1 MNIKKILDS
10 LTYEKQMFVKLLVLV
25 TIPLIILGIVSCNIY
40 IRSETAKRRLTLTSY
55 SDEISREYEN
65 ILSSLKEYYV
75 DAANGDTFR
84 WLAGQKEIPY
94 SQFSNL
100 KQAQRILEGNYFME
114 KYISNYEYIN
124 VLSGWVLN
132 DYGMFPYEEAWNR
145 QEVDEFLIEQE
156 QAQLSVYWLNRED
169 ASPPVAGNYRPSA
182 AVDLSGLFLVVK
194 KENGINGIAWT
205 ALIQV
210 NEAVLREL
218 AEGYNKLGYDVTIL
232 ANDKV
237 LLDTN
242 AEMTENY
249 QKQGIEESGIYRLV
263 GGDKY
268 KINVRKESTSGLTF
282 VVGYDTS
289 RVKKDATVFVLASFA
304 VLAAFILLLT
314 SIRLAAITFSKPLLL
329 LQKFVDDQN
338 SQMKELLVLSL
349 LKGEMSEEKTET
361 AFKKFGIIPYT
372 AYRMLA
378 ITCKREDVKLRDNY
392 NELFNG
398 LSEELREQ
406 IFILPVYYE
415 DKLIFLT
422 GAEKDTE
429 MDGKTAAFYKEIK
442 DYITL
447 HFGLVTA
454 SGISRTF
461 HRLQH
466 IQRAYGECVKAL
478 YNKANTEDMENSSL
492 VLFEDYLVSNSV
504 GNVYD
509 IIMENELI
517 QAISSCNEEEAG
529 RLLELTIERMELKSV
544 VGIERNFYLTRLLTA
559 MLNVPVSAGVI
570 LSDIFD
576 SEQYNI
582 LNRITQI
589 YGKKEAVKS
598 ICQEIIH
605 PIIGKMNE
613 KRQEGEE
620 SEILKQVMKLMKD
633 SKGSINLNECA
644 DQLCYHPN
652 YLSKAL
658 KREKGITFTD
668 MVNDEKLKQAKYM
681 LLTTEFSI
689 AEISEKLQYNNA
701 QNFIRFFKNH
711 VGFTPAAFRKEHR

>member
-40 IRSETAKRRLTLTSY
+40 IRSETVKRRLTLTSY

-145 QEVDEFLIEQE
+145 QEVDEFLMEQE

-249 QKQGIEESGIYRLV
+249 LKQGIEESGIYRLV

-282 VVGYDTS
+282 VV
-289 RVKKDATVFVLASFA
+289 
-304 VLAAFILLLT
+304 
-314 SIRLAAITFSKPLLL
+314 
-329 LQKFVDDQN
+329 
-338 SQMKELLVLSL
+338 
-349 LKGEMSEEKTET
+349 
-361 AFKKFGIIPYT
+361 
-372 AYRMLA
+372 
-378 ITCKREDVKLRDNY
+378 
-392 NELFNG
+392 
-398 LSEELREQ
+398 
-406 IFILPVYYE
+406 
-415 DKLIFLT
+415 
-422 GAEKDTE
+422 
-429 MDGKTAAFYKEIK
+429 
-442 DYITL
+442 
-447 HFGLVTA
+447 
-454 SGISRTF
+454 
-461 HRLQH
+461 
-466 IQRAYGECVKAL
+466 
-478 YNKANTEDMENSSL
+478 
-492 VLFEDYLVSNSV
+492 
-504 GNVYD
+504 
-509 IIMENELI
+509 
-517 QAISSCNEEEAG
+517 
-529 RLLELTIERMELKSV
+529 
-544 VGIERNFYLTRLLTA
+544 
-559 MLNVPVSAGVI
+559 
-570 LSDIFD
+570 
-576 SEQYNI
+576 
-582 LNRITQI
+582 
-589 YGKKEAVKS
+589 
-598 ICQEIIH
+598 
-605 PIIGKMNE
+605 
-613 KRQEGEE
+613 
-620 SEILKQVMKLMKD
+620 
-633 SKGSINLNECA
+633 
-644 DQLCYHPN
+644 
-652 YLSKAL
+652 
-658 KREKGITFTD
+658 
-668 MVNDEKLKQAKYM
+668 
-681 LLTTEFSI
+681 
-689 AEISEKLQYNNA
+689 
-701 QNFIRFFKNH
+701 
-711 VGFTPAAFRKEHR
+711 